1 MGKGQET
8 CFKVSMIQE
17 KLEIQSLSH
26 LGQIDVNKIILWS
39 KRKCILSLGDYCL
52 EPYWEHD
59 EW

>member
-8 CFKVSMIQE
+8 CIHDQE

-26 LGQIDVNKIILWS
+26 MGQIDVNKIMLWS
-39 KRKCILSLGDYCL
+39 KRKCILNLGDYCL